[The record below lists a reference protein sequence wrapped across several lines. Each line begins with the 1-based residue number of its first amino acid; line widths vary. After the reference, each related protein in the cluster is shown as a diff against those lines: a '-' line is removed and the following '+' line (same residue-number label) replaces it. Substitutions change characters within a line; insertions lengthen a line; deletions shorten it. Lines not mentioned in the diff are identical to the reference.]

1 MSAITLSIDASI
13 AKIALNRPTH
23 LNSFGTAMIAELIA
37 AIEHVVVAGAKV
49 IILSGEGRAFCAGAD
64 LNDAL
69 DHRDGEGYIDI
80 SKPLQSH
87 FNALMAVLR
96 DLPIPFICAVNGPAV
111 GGGCSLA
118 ICADVV
124 IAAQSAYFQMPF
136 AKIGLIPDMG
146 ATWLAPRLLG
156 RARAIGAAM
165 LGERISAKQAVEW
178 GLIWSVCEDRFLMD
192 EAMAAADKLTQY
204 SSESLQKARQ
214 LIDKSYLTSWDEQLE
229 NEACAQGEMG
239 KKIAFTTAVKAFLG
253 SAN

>member
-13 AKIALNRPTH
+13 AKIALNRPAH
-23 LNSFGTAMIAELIA
+23 LNCFGTAMIAELMA
-37 AIEHVVVAGAKV
+37 AIEHVVAAGAKV

-64 LNDAL
+64 LNDAM
-69 DHRDGEGYIDI
+69 DHRDEEGHVNIA
-80 SKPLQSH
+80 KPLRSH
-87 FNALMAVLR
+87 FNALMAMLR
-96 DLPIPFICAVNGPAV
+96 DIPIPLICAVNGPAV

-146 ATWLAPRLLG
+146 VTWLAPRLLG
-156 RARAIGAAM
+156 RARALGVVM
-165 LGERISAKQAVEW
+165 LGERISASQAVDW
-178 GLIWSVCEDRFLMD
+178 GLIWSSCEDQFLMV
-192 EAMAAADKLTQY
+192 EAMAAAAKLKAY
-204 SSESLQKARQ
+204 SPETLHMTRR
-214 LIDKSYLTSWDEQLE
+214 LIDKSYLTSWNEQLE

-253 SAN
+253 SAS